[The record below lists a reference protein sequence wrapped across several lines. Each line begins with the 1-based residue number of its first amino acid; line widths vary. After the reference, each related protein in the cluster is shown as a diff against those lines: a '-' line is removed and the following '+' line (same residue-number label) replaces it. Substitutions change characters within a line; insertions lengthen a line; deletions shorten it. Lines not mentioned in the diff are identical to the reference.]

1 MTIAK
6 LKQQLK
12 EMKAAEENASKK
24 LELLERQSNYMR
36 SRTSSAMTSGKIS
49 DTDNLEGVWQ
59 IIKDIREKM
68 TIIQE
73 TVEEGVNEK
82 CKVLN
87 MSVVEKDNELITLL
101 EESDAKLREMKND
114 FRREMKEL
122 KEKHKLT
129 IMNLS
134 AELDSLKLEKVD
146 FLKKVNEL
154 EVERQGANLNNQ
166 KVKILLEQNSDLKKE
181 LKNKEDNMTLDK
193 EVLSDFVKQ
202 IEDRETVK
210 LSLEE
215 KMKEIKRKGI
225 DCKEKLAALFQT
237 ATSKKKLNE
246 KEIQEFVEKINAHFS
261 AIFITMEENNR
272 MTMKKK

>member
-68 TIIQE
+68 TTIQE